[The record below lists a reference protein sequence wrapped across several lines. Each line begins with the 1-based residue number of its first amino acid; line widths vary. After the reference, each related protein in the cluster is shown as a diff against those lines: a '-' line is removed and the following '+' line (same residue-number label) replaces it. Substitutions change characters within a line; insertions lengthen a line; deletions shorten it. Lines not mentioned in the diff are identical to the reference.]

1 MMNLAITLSN
11 EELSQLRDILA
22 VQDDAE
28 AVSKA
33 ARDYL
38 RLVRLRELKSA
49 SGRVDFD
56 DNWRELEKVEL
67 DRIEFPQ

>member
-1 MMNLAITLSN
+1 MNLGINLSD
-11 EELSQLRDILA
+11 EEISQLRHITA

-38 RLVRLRELKSA
+38 RIVRLRELKA
-49 SGRVDFD
+49 VSGKVEYD
-56 DNWRELEKVEL
+56 DNWKELETMEV
-67 DRIEFPQ
+67 DHTEFPR